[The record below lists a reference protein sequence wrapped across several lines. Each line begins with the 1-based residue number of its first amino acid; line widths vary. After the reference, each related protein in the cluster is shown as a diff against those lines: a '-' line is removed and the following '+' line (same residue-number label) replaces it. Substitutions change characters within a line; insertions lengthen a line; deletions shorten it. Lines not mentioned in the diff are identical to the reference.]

1 MMDLST
7 AAFLDNEVTID
18 ASSFCGK
25 VVRKLF
31 DERLGLG
38 GSSCYVVPIPRR
50 ERGVPLLAHRK
61 GGTSASHKAATRI
74 MLVPLVL
81 ALAFGALSFL
91 SLPLLIPTAVFF
103 VLAAYF
109 AYARYLFSVRGG
121 NVQEKV
127 RALVLE
133 GLEWDGCGKALDI
146 GCGSAALAIGIAKKF
161 PSSTVIGTDY
171 WGGNWEY
178 SQKVCRDNAAVEGV
192 TERVNF
198 QKASAVALPF
208 ADEEF
213 DAVVSNLVFHEV
225 KGTKDKLSL
234 VKEALRV
241 LKEGGRFALQD
252 LFYIER
258 YYGKPEDMIETIKN
272 WGVERVKF
280 VETRRSAF
288 IPPALKLPFMV
299 GTLGLVVGKK

>member
-1 MMDLST
+1 MFHCWRI
-7 AAFLDNEVTID
+7 AKGEQVQVTKQRTNYGNWV
-18 ASSFCGK
+18 S
-25 VVRKLF
+25 
-31 DERLGLG
+31 
-38 GSSCYVVPIPRR
+38 
-50 ERGVPLLAHRK
+50 
-61 GGTSASHKAATRI
+61 TRI